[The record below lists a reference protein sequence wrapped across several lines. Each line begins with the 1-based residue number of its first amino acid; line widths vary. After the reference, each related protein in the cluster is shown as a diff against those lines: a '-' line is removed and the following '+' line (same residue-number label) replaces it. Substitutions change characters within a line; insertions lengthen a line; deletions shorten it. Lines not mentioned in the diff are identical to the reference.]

1 MTMQLRHLALS
12 CVLLAACHRPSELQ
26 GIYVNQDGSG
36 TVFPCNDS
44 KHAVLVPDST
54 LAALYRTTVNA
65 PNQPAYADLR
75 GISTRSG
82 SIYSGR
88 PYFLVQQIIE
98 LRPRAGECPDVAH
111 SISSMLQD
119 SVGR

>member
-1 MTMQLRHLALS
+1 MRLRHLALS

-26 GIYVNQDGSG
+26 GIYINQDSSG
-36 TVFPCNDS
+36 WLFPCNDPNN
-44 KHAVLVPDST
+44 AVAVPDSALT
-54 LAALYRTTVNA
+54 ARYRAMVTTPSQAAYVE
-65 PNQPAYADLR
+65 LR
-75 GISTRSG
+75 GISARSG

-98 LRPRAGECPDVAH
+98 LRPRAGECPEVAH

-119 SVGR
+119 SVAR